1 MSINKLISINNAII
15 EAEEML
21 GIDHGKYYDKF
32 MLWATEAEKE
42 IGGACSLRKFS
53 VLDIC
58 NCVAVLPDDAVT
70 VEGAILGSHVTNC
83 GELFTNVFNTQFRTS
98 KVVGLNF
105 VIVDVGGSDDCGV
118 LGTVDYAYQD
128 NKLIFG
134 QTLKAT
140 QITIMYKGYA
150 TDCDGFIKI
159 SENHVEAISEYI
171 QWKWMKRKEN
181 IGKAR
186 VSPGAVQ
193 ERKMEWSR
201 LCAHARALDGQLTEP
216 QREKIAQ
223 MYHDPYIGRSLYN
236 GMRINGYYG
245 GEINY

>member
-1 MSINKLISINNAII
+1 MSINKLISINTAIL

-32 MLWATEAEKE
+32 MLWATDAEKE
-42 IGGACSLRKFS
+42 IGGACALRKFA

-58 NCVAVLPDDAVT
+58 NCVAVLPDDAIT
-70 VEGAILGSHVTNC
+70 VEGAILGDHNTNC
-83 GELFTNVFNTQFRTS
+83 GELFTNTYSHQFRTS
-98 KVVGLNF
+98 QVAGLNF
-105 VIVDVGGSDDCGV
+105 VIVDVGGSTDGAYCGV
-118 LGTVDYAYQD
+118 VDYAYQD
-128 NKLIFG
+128 NKLIFN
-134 QTLKAT
+134 QCLTAT
-140 QITIMYKGYA
+140 KITIMYKGYA

-159 SENHVEAISEYI
+159 SENHVEAISEFI
-171 QWKWMKRKEN
+171 QWRWMKRKEN

-186 VSPGAVQ
+186 ISSGAVQ

-201 LCAHARALDGQLTEP
+201 LCAHARALDGQLTET

-223 MYHDPYIGRSLYN
+223 MYHDPYIGRSLHN